1 MFMWLLDECVMLP
14 WQYNICMDGCIR
26 DVIAKGA
33 DLGSRLREIGTKQS
47 MVAGFFADDTAVGTN
62 ERMLQRIVDEFNR
75 MCKRKKL
82 KVNVV
87 KSKVIHSI

>member
-1 MFMWLLDECVMLP
+1 
-14 WQYNICMDGCIR
+14 MDGCIR

-33 DLGSRLREIGTKQS
+33 DSGSRLREIGTKQS